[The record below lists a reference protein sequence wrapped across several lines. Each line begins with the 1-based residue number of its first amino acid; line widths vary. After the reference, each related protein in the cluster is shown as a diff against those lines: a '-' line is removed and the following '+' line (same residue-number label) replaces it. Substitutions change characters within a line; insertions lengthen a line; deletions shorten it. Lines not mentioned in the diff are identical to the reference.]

1 MKKNVLRNL
10 LKLRELNDKVDKAFD
25 KVVDKAMDKMYEEI
39 TKTTE
44 NLSLELTKA
53 KRTRKPKG
61 EK

>member
-1 MKKNVLRNL
+1 MKKVKLRAL

-25 KVVDKAMDKMYEEI
+25 KVVDKAMDKMYEGIKE
-39 TKTTE
+39 TVR
-44 NLSLELTKA
+44 NLPLDEKP